1 MAQDPNTFN
10 QGPAYNTYTAKHAG
24 VAASAQVFANQSGDG
39 NLEKTVLV
47 LQDAVVTLVDNPG
60 VVAYGSL
67 AILTM
72 PAGLMNVLGAT
83 ANLTVTKS
91 SAGVNAT
98 FDGDFGVGTA
108 AANNGA
114 TLATT
119 EQNVI
124 PTTATPQAVAG
135 ATTAKGGATAVLFA
149 DGTASPVTLY
159 LNMLV
164 DDADHDVTATPANL
178 LVSGTITLVY
188 ANLGDY

>member
-1 MAQDPNTFN
+1 MAQDPDTFTQREN
-10 QGPAYNTYTAKHAG
+10 YNEYTAKRAG
-24 VAASAQVFANQSGDG
+24 QAANAQVFANQSGDG
-39 NLEKTVLV
+39 NMEKTVLV
-47 LQDAVVTLVDNPG
+47 LQDAVVTLVDNAG

-67 AILTM
+67 ELLDM
-72 PAGLMNVLGAT
+72 PAGLMAIIGAT

-91 SAGVNAT
+91 SAGVNAN

-124 PTTATPQAVAG
+124 PTTATPQAAAG
-135 ATTAKGGATAVLFA
+135 ATTATGGSTAVLFA
-149 DGTASPVTLY
+149 DGTSSAVKLY

-164 DDADHDVTATPANL
+164 DDADHDVTSTPANL
-178 LVSGTITLVY
+178 IVNGTITVVY
-188 ANLGDY
+188 ANLGNY